1 MEQTKNETRIEGNT
15 GNTAMP
21 DNKGKPEKER
31 KPLTEAQRLQRQK
44 MIVLP
49 VMVLV
54 FINPEKPDVP
64 LNKNDAFQKVQKRHV
79 QEKR

>member
-31 KPLTEAQRLQRQK
+31 KPLTVAQRLKRQK
-44 MIVLP
+44 KIVLP
-49 VMVLV
+49 VMGL
-54 FINPEKPDVP
+54 
-64 LNKNDAFQKVQKRHV
+64 AFLGAM
-79 QEKR
+79 